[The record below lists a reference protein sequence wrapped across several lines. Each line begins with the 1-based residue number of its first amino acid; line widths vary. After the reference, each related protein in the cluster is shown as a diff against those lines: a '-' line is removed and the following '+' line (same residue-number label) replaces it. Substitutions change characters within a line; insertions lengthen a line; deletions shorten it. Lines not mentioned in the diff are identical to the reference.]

1 MTTIVENTD
10 SGSSAVGLILGILLA
25 VALVIGGMYFYN
37 SGGMS
42 HTETNNTTT
51 VLPSAPSAPT
61 TTDVTVSQPAPS
73 PPATAPA
80 Q

>member
-42 HTETNNTTT
+42 HTETNTTT

-61 TTDVTVSQPAPS
+61 TTDVTISQPAPS
-73 PPATAPA
+73 QPATAPA